1 MKKLLTTNKLV
12 PPSFALVFQNDV
24 ALFFFLP
31 KIAKDLRETF
41 KALDANGDGFLTINE
56 LRDGIEKVRGQIK
69 NACEIQVYWNEDNG
83 VRRKS

>member
-12 PPSFALVFQNDV
+12 PPSFALVFQNHV

-56 LRDGIEKVRGQIK
+56 LRDGIEKVRGQ
-69 NACEIQVYWNEDNG
+69 N
-83 VRRKS
+83 